1 MNRHLH
7 SPTQLT
13 EFAREF
19 EEQPD
24 TLFGKFV
31 NRLTNVYN
39 NSYNSVNE
47 VQPGKGLVHSASGSE
62 VTVLTSDAGQR
73 RSTETTDVS
82 PVKGLAVRSIISP
95 EADNVRSGVSS
106 GVPSGNVSNEEA
118 SSSSGDRVIF
128 INN

>member
-19 EEQPD
+19 EEPPD

-47 VQPGKGLVHSASGSE
+47 PGKGFSVQTGAGLEVPIDTSSE
-62 VTVLTSDAGQR
+62 GPLRVTENVDNCPPEDFAAH
-73 RSTETTDVS
+73 
-82 PVKGLAVRSIISP
+82 PIISP
-95 EADNVRSGVSS
+95 VAESVRSSLSTSTV
-106 GVPSGNVSNEEA
+106 SGNVSNEEA
-118 SSSSGDRVIF
+118 SLSSIDKV
-128 INN
+128 N